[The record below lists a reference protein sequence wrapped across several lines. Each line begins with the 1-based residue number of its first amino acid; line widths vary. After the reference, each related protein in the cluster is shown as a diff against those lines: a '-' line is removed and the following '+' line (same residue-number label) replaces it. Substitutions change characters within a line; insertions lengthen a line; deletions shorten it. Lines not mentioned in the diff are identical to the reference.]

1 MCAVYVPM
9 FQCYTLLAA
18 ESRPVA
24 PCVPMF
30 QCCCEGDAASVALGS
45 MFQLF
50 QCSSVRQC
58 NPDLCVFRLLRSSPG
73 PGLALASVAH
83 VTVSRAD
90 SEGSTP
96 VGAGFWTKSRTHKS
110 CVFSGCCSCY
120 NVTLWRR
127 SSPGPGLALRA
138 RLASAAHVTNVTVSR
153 CGGSAYSSL
162 LAP

>member
-1 MCAVYVPM
+1 VMFQCSTSEHAYGMCAVYVTM

-45 MFQLF
+45 MFQ
-50 QCSSVRQC
+50 CSSVRQC

-83 VTVSRAD
+83 VTVSR
-90 SEGSTP
+90 
-96 VGAGFWTKSRTHKS
+96 
-110 CVFSGCCSCY
+110 
-120 NVTLWRR
+120 
-127 SSPGPGLALRA
+127 
-138 RLASAAHVTNVTVSR
+138 

-162 LAP
+162 GSFCSQCSACYSVACGLTPM